1 MRFTEE
7 TAIVTGGASGIGKAV
22 ATTLAGEGASIA
34 ILDINTQSAQDV
46 ADEISGNGGTAIA
59 LHADVT
65 QPDSM
70 KEAVSMAIAQLGH
83 IDILISNAGWDEMK
97 PFNDTDPS
105 FWHRVVDINYLGH
118 LAVIK
123 AVLPHMTERN
133 SGRIVTVASDAG
145 RVGSSGEVV
154 YSGAKGGVI
163 AFSKALAREVS
174 RNGIR
179 INCVCPGLV
188 DTPLLAS
195 TTSDNDKI
203 INAIVR
209 SIPMKRVG
217 QPQEVAD
224 AICFLASHQSEY
236 ITGQTLS
243 VDGGLT
249 ML

>member
-70 KEAVSMAIAQLGH
+70 KEAVSMAIVQLGH

>member
-1 MRFTEE
+1 MRFGQE
-7 TAIVTGGASGIGKAV
+7 TAIVTGGASGIGRAV
-22 ATTLAGEGASIA
+22 ATTLAKEGASVA
-34 ILDINTQSAQDV
+34 ILDINLQAAQGV
-46 ADEISGNGGTAIA
+46 ADEISSQEGAATAI
-59 LHADVT
+59 HADVT

-70 KEAVSMAIAQLGH
+70 KEAVLQATAQLGH

-123 AVLPHMTERN
+123 AVLPHMIERN
-133 SGRIVTVASDAG
+133 TGRIVTVASDAG

-224 AICFLASHQSEY
+224 AICFLASHQAEY

>member
-1 MRFTEE
+1 MRFSEE

-22 ATTLAGEGASIA
+22 VKTLASEGASTA
-34 ILDINTQSAQDV
+34 ILDINLQSAQNV
-46 ADEISGNGGTAIA
+46 AEEASSQGGKAIA
-59 LHADVT
+59 LYADVT

-70 KEAVSMAIAQLGH
+70 NEAVSRAIDEFGH
-83 IDILISNAGWDEMK
+83 IDILVSNAGWDEMK

-123 AVLPHMTERN
+123 AVLSHMIEHNT
-133 SGRIVTVASDAG
+133 GRIVTVASDAG

-163 AFSKALAREVS
+163 AFTKALAREVS

-217 QPQEVAD
+217 QPQEIAD
-224 AICFLASHQSEY
+224 AICFLASHQAEY